1 MELESQASNKFRFY
15 RRRREAETDA
25 RRSRGG
31 GGDGDEDGAGLFF
44 SSSRLTPITT
54 PTQTYVQGG
63 STLTGTRARSLSHT
77 HSSSRRGKRNLV
89 PLFPR
94 HRHPVSYEMGD
105 KGIAVMTAEPES
117 EEGGVSADLTLAPL
131 SSFER
136 PRWRG
141 RGKGRMSFHLPFLP
155 FEPFFSFSACCYPL
169 FSFPPSFAFTFA
181 PPLVALVLW
190 IQVKGDVTEG
200 RRGANTET
208 EEAPAVTYVTERVGG
223 LTEGGI
229 HDSLVF
235 LLVYS
240 LSK

>member
-1 MELESQASNKFRFY
+1 MGLESQASNKFRFY

-25 RRSRGG
+25 RRSRGE
-31 GGDGDEDGAGLFF
+31 GDGDEDGAGLFF

-63 STLTGTRARSLSHT
+63 STLTGTRALSLSLLFFEKGQT
-77 HSSSRRGKRNLV
+77 KV

-190 IQVKGDVTEG
+190 IQVKGDVTEEG
-200 RRGANTET
+200 RGGRGAQT
-208 EEAPAVTYVTERVGG
+208 RRRRRRR
-223 LTEGGI
+223 
-229 HDSLVF
+229 
-235 LLVYS
+235 
-240 LSK
+240 LSRT